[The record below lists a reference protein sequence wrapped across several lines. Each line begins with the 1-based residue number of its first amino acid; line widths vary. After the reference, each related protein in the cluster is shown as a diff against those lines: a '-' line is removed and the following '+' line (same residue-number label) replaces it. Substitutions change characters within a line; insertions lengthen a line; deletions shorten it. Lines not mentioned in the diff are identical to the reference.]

1 MGIIEIE
8 RMQFYAFH
16 GHYKT
21 ERVVGNNFEVYL
33 RFETD
38 CSTAAI
44 SDNLNDTTNYQEVY
58 NLVKKEMQNTS
69 HLLEHV
75 AQRILNSLFKNFPE
89 IKNAQVKI
97 SKINP
102 PMGGEIEKVSVTL
115 SQKTK

>member
-8 RMQFYAFH
+8 GMQFYAFH
-16 GHYKT
+16 GHYET

-33 RFETD
+33 RFEAD
-38 CSTAAI
+38 CTKASI
-44 SDNLNDTTNYQEVY
+44 SDNLSDTTNYQEVY

-75 AQRILNSLFKNFPE
+75 VQRILNSLFENFPE